1 MSLIPRQ
8 AATNEPA
15 KSTIEPGFR
24 TNEPAF
30 STNEPGRRPPNPA
43 AGKLLPD
50 NVFPELPARPERAPG
65 AQKPIMP
72 NEPGTGLTAASA
84 SDNIPIIDT

>member
-24 TNEPAF
+24 TNEP
-30 STNEPGRRPPNPA
+30 GRRPTNPA